1 MRTLWQKVLAEGKA
15 ALGLQQMNAMAKEGA
30 ASLDSIMQVIQPL
43 PADNETKILPI
54 LEDEGVMAKLT
65 DMASKGFAFV
75 LEELQRAKDHDC
87 DGVDGLAGLETS
99 FGVVKGLLEKVDGRF
114 TMEVVVEW
122 LQGLWPESLEDKVDL
137 LAKGLAEKILHRLRT
152 TSA

>member
-1 MRTLWQKVLAEGKA
+1 
-15 ALGLQQMNAMAKEGA
+15 
-30 ASLDSIMQVIQPL
+30 
-43 PADNETKILPI
+43 
-54 LEDEGVMAKLT
+54 MAKLT

-122 LQGLWPESLEDKVDL
+122 LQGLWPESPEDKVDL
-137 LAKGLAEKILHRLRT
+137 LAKGLAEKILRRLRT